1 MIKTII
7 FDIGGVLAGF
17 DWRTFY
23 EGQGFG
29 GEMIERLADAT
40 VRSEVWKEYDRGCL
54 TDEEILRRFVANDP
68 EIETEIRKAL
78 DDFHGL
84 VTRCVH
90 WDMNS
95 AL

>member
-23 EGQGFG
+23 EWQGFG

-40 VRSEVWKEYDRGCL
+40 VRSEVWKEYDL
-54 TDEEILRRFVANDP
+54 SLIHISP
-68 EIETEIRKAL
+68 
-78 DDFHGL
+78 
-84 VTRCVH
+84 
-90 WDMNS
+90 
-95 AL
+95 